1 MSRLRQVAGTD
12 RQGTSMLGMVKA
24 LEQFNFEVKGLKG
37 SADHLDKLPRPFIA
51 HTIQPDGR
59 HHYVTVFGIN
69 GKGLRIMDP
78 SSGKVSRWTRETFKE
93 WWSGSVIA
101 MVPGTGDMEP
111 VAHVSNRK
119 RLYSLLEPVW
129 KPLFQALISAILYTL
144 LGLSSSIY
152 LGKLTDHVFVTHN
165 VGLLNLM
172 SLVMLWITL
181 LMVYLSVARNITM
194 VRTGQVID
202 NQLIISYYRHLFSL
216 PQRFFDTMKTGEI
229 ISRVN
234 DAVKIRGFINDAAIG
249 IAVNLMILVFSFVTM
264 FLLHAKLALLM
275 LAIIPLYA
283 LIYYIFNRRNRRI
296 EREVMER
303 SASLEDHFV
312 ESLQA
317 STHIRQYNLEQ
328 VNRKRAEK
336 RLNRLLDTVYRSGI
350 NSITATGSTEA
361 VNRLFTIILLWLG
374 SFFVIGGS
382 LTAGQLLTFYALV
395 GYFTGP
401 VSGLIGANKTY
412 QNAMIAAD
420 RLFEI
425 FHLEPEQPPGK
436 PSFKREQF
444 GDITLHGVSFSYGT
458 RGKLLEKL
466 DLTIREG
473 KVTALTG
480 ASGSGKS
487 TVVSLVQHLYPAG
500 SGHITINGCDTR
512 YFSKESIRS
521 LMGVV
526 PQQISFLSGSLLENI
541 APGEKDP
548 DLARITNLLRDVGL
562 LPFIGSLPHG
572 LETTISGNGSN
583 LSGGE
588 RQRLALV
595 RSLYRKPALLIL
607 DEATSSLDPVSEV
620 YVNRTLLGLKE
631 QSQTILLITH
641 KAPYASL
648 ADHLYEVQGGRVTSA
663 SRTPPQA
670 L

>member
-1 MSRLRQVAGTD
+1 
-12 RQGTSMLGMVKA
+12 
-24 LEQFNFEVKGLKG
+24 
-37 SADHLDKLPRPFIA
+37 
-51 HTIQPDGR
+51 
-59 HHYVTVFGIN
+59 
-69 GKGLRIMDP
+69 
-78 SSGKVSRWTRETFKE
+78 
-93 WWSGSVIA
+93 
-101 MVPGTGDMEP
+101 
-111 VAHVSNRK
+111 
-119 RLYSLLEPVW
+119 
-129 KPLFQALISAILYTL
+129 
-144 LGLSSSIY
+144 
-152 LGKLTDHVFVTHN
+152 

-216 PQRFFDTMKTGEI
+216 AQRFFDTMKTGEI
-229 ISRVN
+229 ISRVS

-264 FLLHAKLALLM
+264 FLLHAKLALFM

-283 LIYYIFNRRNRRI
+283 IIYYIFNRRNSRI

-328 VNRKRAEK
+328 VNRRRAEK

-444 GDITLHGVSFSYGT
+444 GDITLHGVNFSYGT
-458 RGKLLEKL
+458 RGKLLEEL

-487 TVVSLVQHLYPAG
+487 TVASLVQHLYPAD

-512 YFSKESIRS
+512 YFSKESIRL

-548 DLARITNLLRDVGL
+548 DLALITNLLRDVGL

-572 LETTISGNGSN
+572 LETIISGNGSN

-641 KAPYASL
+641 KSPYVSL

-663 SRTPPQA
+663 S
-670 L
+670 